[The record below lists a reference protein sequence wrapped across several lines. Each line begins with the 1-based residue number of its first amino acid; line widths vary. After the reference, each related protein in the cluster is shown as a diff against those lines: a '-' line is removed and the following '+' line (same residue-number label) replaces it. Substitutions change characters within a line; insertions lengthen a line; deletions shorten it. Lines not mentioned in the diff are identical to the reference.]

1 MKRSLLAFL
10 FFSVIAGIASG
21 TGLPRSALYWCPGG
35 LAQER
40 LQSTPGPGCEPLVEK
55 RVETDQLK
63 VRPLVTLTNSASIVA
78 MFMLQYR
85 QFLGCCATDPAWLDV
100 LAVLEQQAS
109 EILEQELAI
118 LPFLS
123 VRTGQGKGLMLPVVR
138 ARHELRVLKKRLEE
152 IAEAKAGLRTLDF
165 ESAAR
170 ERRRIE
176 ALVESIETDFPQ
188 PKEVVGAPTGPEIG
202 TPGPGGRLGMEI
214 GIQPPSGPAIGVTP
228 PTGPEIGTIPPTG
241 AEIGTTPPTGPAIGI
256 TPPTGP
262 EIGEP
267 KPK

>member
-1 MKRSLLAFL
+1 VLPLLCLLGLVGLCNDA
-10 FFSVIAGIASG
+10 
-21 TGLPRSALYWCPGG
+21 GLPMAALYWCPGG
-35 LAQER
+35 LAQEQLR
-40 LQSTPGPGCEPLVEK
+40 TTPSPGCEPLVEK
-55 RVETDQLK
+55 WIEPDRLK

-85 QFLGCCATDPAWLDV
+85 RYLGCCATDPAWLDV
-100 LAVLEQQAS
+100 LSVLEQQAS

-165 ESAAR
+165 ETAAR

-188 PKEVVGAPTGPEIG
+188 PKEVVRAPTGPEIG

-214 GIQPPSGPAIGVTP
+214 GIQPPFGPAIGVTP
-228 PTGPEIGTIPPTG
+228 PTGPEIGTTPPTG

-262 EIGEP
+262 EIGES